1 MFGIADDIKSLL
13 ISSMDKWKTV
23 LRSNEQVLGEVEI
36 KRGIFQGDTLSH
48 LLFVLALIPLS
59 MTLKVT
65 DYGYQLEKR
74 GLKINHLLFMDDLK
88 LYGKTERELNS
99 LIHIVR
105 IFSEDIGMK
114 FGMDKC
120 SFVVLKQEKIGST
133 NSIELPDG
141 YQMVK
146 Q

>member
-59 MTLKVT
+59 MTLKAT